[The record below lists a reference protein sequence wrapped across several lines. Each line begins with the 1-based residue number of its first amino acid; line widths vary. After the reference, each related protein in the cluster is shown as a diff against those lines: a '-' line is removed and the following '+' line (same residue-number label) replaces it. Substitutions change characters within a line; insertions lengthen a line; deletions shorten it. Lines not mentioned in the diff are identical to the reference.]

1 MAEENKNFK
10 YVNDK
15 GKFSYYLPSGIKLTE
30 RQKVNKRFRE
40 NVQKSKPIR
49 KDDNRPKIDTADVP
63 VAKHINGKKL
73 IKRIK
78 K

>member
-1 MAEENKNFK
+1 MAEEKKNFK
-10 YVNDK
+10 YVDDK
-15 GKFSYYLPSGIKLTE
+15 GKFSYDLPNGIKLTK
-30 RQKVNKRFRE
+30 RQEVNKKFRE
-40 NVQKSKPIR
+40 NVQKSKPVR
-49 KDDNRPKIDTADVP
+49 KDNRPKIDTADVP

>member
-1 MAEENKNFK
+1 MTEENKNFK
-10 YVNDK
+10 YVNNK
-15 GKFSYYLPSGIKLTE
+15 GKFSYDLPSGIKLTK
-30 RQKVNKRFRE
+30 RQEVNKKFRE
-40 NVQKSKPIR
+40 NVQKSKPVR